1 MLGLSKSGADPGA
14 IQAVG
19 EAVAMLLQGVGVPQI
34 DAFLNAATGGTI
46 CSLEKALGV
55 PDIEKTLGLESGF

>member
-1 MLGLSKSGADPGA
+1 
-14 IQAVG
+14 
-19 EAVAMLLQGVGVPQI
+19 MLLQGVSVPQI